1 MSLPERARRAK
12 SAPML
17 HISALTYRL
26 GERLLIE
33 NASAALPSGAHVGLV
48 GRNGAGKT
56 TLFRILRGELGPE
69 TGTIMVPKGAR
80 VGSVDQEAPAGGQS
94 LVDFVLSADVERESL
109 TAEAETATNPE
120 RIAEIHT
127 RLVDIEAHNAPARA
141 ARILQGLGFDE
152 AAQAR
157 SLGEFSGGW
166 RMRVALAA
174 VLFSEPDILLLD
186 EPTNYLDLE
195 GVLWLTDYLK
205 TCPATILVISHD
217 RDLLDDVAQ
226 QILHLDRGK
235 MTLWSGGYSSFE
247 RLRREQQILAGK
259 AAKKQEEKR
268 AHLQA
273 FVDRFRAKAS
283 KAVQAQSRLKMLAKM
298 EPIAAVVDDNVQPFK
313 WPPVVKRLSPPIV
326 TMDKV
331 SAGYDGRAVIS
342 RIDLSLADDDRI
354 GLLGQNGNGKSTFAK
369 LVSGRLEPLAGK
381 MTRANKLQ
389 VGYFAQ
395 HQIDEL
401 EPGGSVYDHVA
412 ERMRG
417 EAVSKIRGRAAMIG
431 FSGAR
436 ADTKVDSLSGGEKAR
451 LMMGLAAFDGPQLLI
466 LDEPTNHLDIDSRGE
481 LIEAINDYEGACIL
495 VSHDRRLLEATVDRL
510 WVAANGTVKPFEGDL
525 ADYSRFVLSGAEP
538 KQRRKREFEAQ
549 PSVSKAEARASADQA
564 GNRRARRQD
573 EPLPGS
579 PPPDR
584 RRADASERARRRCG
598 QDGRSRGEARRA
610 RAHDRG
616 DRKGVVRT
624 DGRGRTD
631 MTGRRCEV
639 WRGRSYSAHDSHRIR
654 RRADALA
661 GQLRRPARSAGAY
674 RESQRRSP
682 RPRQRDADHRT
693 LVRRSPAGRSG
704 AHRRR
709 AGERT
714 QTNRQAP
721 RCGPRSTSSRT
732 SRSAIVAFGSSAAT
746 MCCLRPTI
754 GTCRRGSR
762 PR

>member
-1 MSLPERARRAK
+1 
-12 SAPML
+12 ML

-26 GERLLIE
+26 GERLLID
-33 NASAALPSGAHVGLV
+33 NATAALPSGAHVGLV

-56 TLFRILRGELGPE
+56 TLFRILRGELAPE
-69 TGTIMVPKGAR
+69 TGAIMVPKGAR
-80 VGSVDQEAPAGGQS
+80 IGSVDQEAPAGAES
-94 LVDFVLSADVERESL
+94 LVDFVLSADVEREAL
-109 TAEAETATNPE
+109 MAEAETASDPE

-174 VLFSEPDILLLD
+174 VLFSEPDLLLLD

-235 MTLWSGGYSSFE
+235 LTLWSGGYSSFE
-247 RLRREQQILAGK
+247 RQRHEQQILAGK

-298 EPIAAVVDDNVQPFK
+298 APIAAIVDDTVQPFK

-331 SAGYDGRAVIS
+331 SAGYDGRAVIGASTS
-342 RIDLSLADDDRI
+342 RLLTTTASASSARTATASRPSPSSSPDALSRW
-354 GLLGQNGNGKSTFAK
+354 
-369 LVSGRLEPLAGK
+369 AGK
-381 MTRANKLQ
+381 MMRANRLQ

-495 VSHDRRLLEATVDRL
+495 VSHDRRLLEATRRPAVAGGERNGQAVRGRSRRL
-510 WVAANGTVKPFEGDL
+510 QPVRAGRRRTAATK
-525 ADYSRFVLSGAEP
+525 
-538 KQRRKREFEAQ
+538 
-549 PSVSKAEARASADQA
+549 RASAKP
-564 GNRRARRQD
+564 RPPRQ
-573 EPLPGS
+573 PSLS
-579 PPPDR
+579 
-584 RRADASERARRRCG
+584 ASLS
-598 QDGRSRGEARRA
+598 RSSG
-610 RAHDRG
+610 
-616 DRKGVVRT
+616 
-624 DGRGRTD
+624 
-631 MTGRRCEV
+631 
-639 WRGRSYSAHDSHRIR
+639 
-654 RRADALA
+654 
-661 GQLRRPARSAGAY
+661 
-674 RESQRRSP
+674 RSP
-682 RPRQRDADHRT
+682 RSKTR
-693 LVRRSPAGRSG
+693 
-704 AHRRR
+704 
-709 AGERT
+709 
-714 QTNRQAP
+714 
-721 RCGPRSTSSRT
+721 
-732 SRSAIVAFGSSAAT
+732 
-746 MCCLRPTI
+746 
-754 GTCRRGSR
+754 
-762 PR
+762 